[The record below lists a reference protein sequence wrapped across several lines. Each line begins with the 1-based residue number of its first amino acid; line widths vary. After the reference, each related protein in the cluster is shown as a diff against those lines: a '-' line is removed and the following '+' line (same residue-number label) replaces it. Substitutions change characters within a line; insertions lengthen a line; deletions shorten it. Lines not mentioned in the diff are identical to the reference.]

1 MTSGTLSAAGASSF
15 SGGRLP
21 FLTWLRM
28 YFRLFAVQG
37 AWNYETL
44 LGNGIAFC
52 MEPALRFL
60 PGGRGGEQYARALAR
75 HARYFNAHPYF
86 AGLAVGSLARA
97 ELDGVEPALIE
108 RFRIAL
114 GGPLGSVGDRL
125 VWASWLPL
133 CSLIALLIYGL
144 DARPLAVVAI
154 FLLLYN
160 LGSLSLRAWGLRV
173 GFEKGLRV
181 ADALGNPLLRRG
193 PQFIG
198 VVAAVLAGIAIPLA
212 ANRIIGAGRETAA
225 EVTVI
230 AIVGGVLLSRLGGR
244 AEGWR
249 LALAILA
256 LYVLF
261 SVVR

>member
-1 MTSGTLSAAGASSF
+1 MTSASVSNTGAGAATP
-15 SGGRLP
+15 GRLP
-21 FLTWLRM
+21 FSTWMRIYL
-28 YFRLFAVQG
+28 RLFAVQG
-37 AWNYETL
+37 AWNYESL

-52 MEPALRFL
+52 MEPALRLL
-60 PGGRGGEQYARALAR
+60 PGGRGGQQYARALAR

-86 AGLAVGSLARA
+86 AGFAVGAFARA
-97 ELDGVEPALIE
+97 ELDGVPPDLIE
-108 RFRIAL
+108 RFRTAL

-133 CSLIALLIYGL
+133 CSLVALTAFGL
-144 DARPLAVVAI
+144 DARPLSVVAI
-154 FLLLYN
+154 FLVLYN
-160 LGSLSLRAWGLRV
+160 FGHLSLRAWGLRV

-193 PQFIG
+193 PQYVG
-198 VVAAVLAGIAIPLA
+198 AVAAVLAGIAIPLA
-212 ANRIIGAGRETAA
+212 ADRVIGAGRATAA

-230 AIVGGVLLSRLGGR
+230 AIVGGVLLSRFGER

-256 LYVLF
+256 LFVIY
-261 SVVR
+261 SVVG